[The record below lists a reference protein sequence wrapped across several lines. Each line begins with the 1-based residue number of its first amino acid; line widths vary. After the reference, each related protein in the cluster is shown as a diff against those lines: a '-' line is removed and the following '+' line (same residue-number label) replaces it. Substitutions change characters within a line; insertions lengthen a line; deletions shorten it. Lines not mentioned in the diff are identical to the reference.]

1 MEKLIPKITHE
12 TDGLLFQPSKD
23 VRLSTCYQV
32 LYFSIS
38 DDLSLVALSFYFDYS
53 CILSVLENMMMIITI
68 VSVDIQHKP
77 ESPYPQL

>member
-38 DDLSLVALSFYFDYS
+38 DDLSLVAWSFYFDYS
-53 CILSVLENMMMIITI
+53 CILSVLENMMMIITT
-68 VSVDIQHKP
+68 VSVNIQHKP
-77 ESPYPQL
+77 ESPYPHL